1 MRGKTYFPGPG
12 PTSQGTN
19 PGRSQNSSVHILIYS
34 CVFHP
39 SVGGSETACRLLADG
54 LFAAGHQVQIVT
66 QSAGPATETFPYPIH
81 YSPSAN
87 ELFRLVRWSDAYVHS
102 NISLRGA
109 WPLLFLRRPWIIIHH
124 SRITRVTGEVTCL
137 DHVKRFATRFARNI
151 AVSQSMAR
159 DLPGP
164 VTVIGNGYDPDVFH
178 LRPEIVRDR
187 DVIFLGRLNHDKG
200 CHLVIEAIQKL
211 SRNGL
216 RPVLTIVGSGG
227 AEADLQRQV
236 QEVGLGGQVIFKGT
250 KSRGEIAE
258 LLNAHRILVV
268 PSLVPETFGLVVL
281 EGIACGCGV
290 IVSTSGALEEIA
302 GPCGVSFPSN
312 DIESLADRLEE
323 LLTSPARIDELQSRS
338 QEHLESFRSDHIC
351 QRYFDAIT
359 REANA
364 AVDPFSLLLF
374 AATL

>member
-1 MRGKTYFPGPG
+1 M
-12 PTSQGTN
+12 
-19 PGRSQNSSVHILIYS
+19 HILIYS
-34 CVFHP
+34 SAFHP

-54 LFAAGHQVQIVT
+54 IFAAGHQVQIVT
-66 QSAGPATETFPYPIH
+66 QSAGPATEKFPYPIH
-81 YSPSAN
+81 YSPSRN
-87 ELFRLVRWSDAYVHS
+87 ELFRLVRWSDTYVHS

-124 SRITRVTGEVTCL
+124 SRITRVTGELTLL
-137 DHVKRFATRFARNI
+137 DHIKRFATRFARNI

-164 VTVIGNGYDPDVFH
+164 VTVIPNGYDPDVFH

-211 SRNGL
+211 GRNGL
-216 RPVLTIVGSGG
+216 RPALTIVGSGQ

-236 QEVGLGGQVIFKGT
+236 QEAGLGGQVIFKGT
-250 KSRGEIAE
+250 TKSRVEIAK

-312 DIESLADRLEE
+312 DIESLAHRLEE
-323 LLTSPARIDELQSRS
+323 LLTSPERIDELQSRS

-359 REANA
+359 QKAN
-364 AVDPFSLLLF
+364 AVDPFFFLLL
-374 AATL
+374 AESL